1 MTLIYHNTVFF
12 WRGGGGLEVLNIKD
26 VLQRKTSI
34 KRKSLFN
41 LHFASFSLTEWKT
54 FLQPT
59 FLADG

>member
-1 MTLIYHNTVFF
+1 MTLIYNNTVFF
-12 WRGGGGLEVLNIKD
+12 LGGGGLEVLNIKD

-34 KRKSLFN
+34 KRKSLFD

>member
-12 WRGGGGLEVLNIKD
+12 FGGGGLEVLNIKD

-41 LHFASFSLTEWKT
+41 LHFASFSLTE
-54 FLQPT
+54 
-59 FLADG
+59 

>member
-12 WRGGGGLEVLNIKD
+12 FGGGGLEVLNIKD

-54 FLQPT
+54 FLLPT

>member
-1 MTLIYHNTVFF
+1 MTLIYNNTVFF
-12 WRGGGGLEVLNIKD
+12 FLGGGLEVLNIKD

-34 KRKSLFN
+34 KRKSLFD

-59 FLADG
+59 FFADS

>member
-12 WRGGGGLEVLNIKD
+12 LGGGGLEVLNIKD

-41 LHFASFSLTEWKT
+41 LHFASFSLTE
-54 FLQPT
+54 
-59 FLADG
+59 